1 MHKHGYLSVLFALL
15 FGFMFLKVVD
25 DDGAGGGDVGDE
37 DIDDDDLKDDLK
49 DDKKNED
56 EKDEDKKEP
65 PASALSDE
73 DRNALEEYKTEKA
86 LKTIT
91 QDIKSRHPEFDASTM
106 EKIVAHLKEKD
117 TKEQGSGQALFN
129 QAGIELT
136 YLNEFKNV
144 GEDDPDFENG
154 RGGRETSFEE
164 LTTKVK
170 NGNASAHER
179 EALFLKFV

>member
-1 MHKHGYLSVLFALL
+1 MRKHGYLSVLFALF

-37 DIDDDDLKDDLK
+37 DIDDDELQ
-49 DDKKNED
+49 DDKKEENKKE
-56 EKDEDKKEP
+56 EDKKEP
-65 PASALSDE
+65 PAPALSDE
-73 DRNALEEYKTEKA
+73 DREALEEYKTEKA

-117 TKEQGSGQALFN
+117 TKEKGSGQALFN

-144 GEDDPDFENG
+144 GEDDPDFESG

-179 EALFLKFV
+179 EALFLRFV